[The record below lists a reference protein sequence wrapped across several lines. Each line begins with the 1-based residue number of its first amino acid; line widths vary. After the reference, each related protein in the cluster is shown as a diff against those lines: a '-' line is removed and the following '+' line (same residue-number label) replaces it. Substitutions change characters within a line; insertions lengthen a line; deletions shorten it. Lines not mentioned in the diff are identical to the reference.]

1 MRSLSLTVKG
11 QVTVPVRIRSRLG
24 LKPGDR
30 VHFREEKGRVFI
42 ERDNE
47 DISSLFGMFKTKKT
61 ASLADIDRAFAVGWA
76 KRARR

>member
-11 QVTVPVRIRSRLG
+11 QVTVPVRIRSTLG

-30 VHFREEKGRVFI
+30 VHFREEKGRVYI

-47 DISSLFGMFKTKKT
+47 DISSLFGMFKTNKT
-61 ASLADIDRAFAVGWA
+61 ASLADIDRAVTDGWT